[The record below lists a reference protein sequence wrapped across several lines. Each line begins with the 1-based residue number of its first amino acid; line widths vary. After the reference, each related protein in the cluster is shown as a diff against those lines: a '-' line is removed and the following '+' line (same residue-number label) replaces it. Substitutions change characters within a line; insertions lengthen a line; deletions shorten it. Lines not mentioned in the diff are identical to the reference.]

1 MTTFREYRE
10 ELAKGMEPDHT
21 LPVLPSDAIAFQ
33 GERAGF
39 VSRAIA
45 ACIDV
50 AIIFIVVMGTVVVI
64 WALSFIV
71 NPIGPT
77 VAVTTPDERLPSA
90 LSMIL
95 WGYFL
100 NVAYWTIGWAT
111 GGRTIGNLVMGVRV
125 VNRKGEKVS
134 WGGAF
139 IRAIFCTFFPFGLL
153 WVIISGA
160 NRSVQDLVLR
170 TNVIYDWV
178 IGIPGLS
185 RKAGLPQVIDGEGAV

>member
-10 ELAKGMEPDHT
+10 QMDAGMEPDHT
-21 LPVLPSDAIAFQ
+21 LPILPSDAVAFQ

-39 VSRAIA
+39 VTRAVA
-45 ACIDV
+45 ASIDV
-50 AIIFIVVMGTVVVI
+50 AIIFIVVLLTIVVL
-64 WALSFIV
+64 WALSFIFE
-71 NPIGPT
+71 PIGPSVPT
-77 VAVTTPDERLPSA
+77 VPEGERLPSA
-90 LSMIL
+90 ASMIV

-125 VNRKGEKVS
+125 VNRKGDKVRWS
-134 WGGAF
+134 GAF
-139 IRAIFCTFFPFGLL
+139 VRALFCTVFPFGLL
-153 WVIISGA
+153 WVIVSGA

-185 RKAGLPQVIDGEGAV
+185 RKAGLPKATDH